1 MKLHLPSRLRAA
13 LLSCFSLVV
22 YTLSTGALL
31 QPSLAEETLYFD
43 STSFTASHITWQNGT
58 VFANDGIP
66 GQKAFETSDD
76 VVLLKSATLTLGAD
90 VEAGVVN
97 MQDQARVTLSGAGHK
112 LTAQLVE
119 IGRDSSLRL
128 TDAALAEGVPVTGY
142 ADSLLVFDANGAT
155 VSCGDSL
162 NGYKGRVEVH
172 GCTLSLA
179 PTATTAFTS
188 VALTGNAVMQ
198 LAANSVLKA
207 PITMMGVNKVNVAS
221 GTATLQGEISGSG
234 MMVKTGNGTLNIG
247 PSDEVFR
254 GMLDIQAGTVQWRS
268 NVGNGDV
275 QNSANRMAFE
285 NITVASGA
293 TFEDGHLGR
302 NLGEITGIVLRGGT
316 VFAYDMR
323 NVGNVFDGLT
333 ENVYRALHVDGTGTL
348 DFDFKGGRRFRLL
361 TAEAGSTL
369 TVNNGRERTYNA
381 FDLIKNFDGTING
394 EAKTDT
400 NQLIIGT
407 VEQAAGMKLTVVP
420 NVNAADFKKIGPGEL
435 DLNGTLKATGTTSL
449 WGGTV
454 KAAGN
459 IDTTRLSVT
468 CMFTAE
474 GAVTSAS
481 DATFVAQ
488 AGIKGALTVG
498 SVDADAVMLVSGG
511 SLTVDGAVNFS
522 GRAEFGAA
530 KVTLNDALTSDVINS
545 RIRLVSGAA
554 DVTVK
559 GGTHATAMEI
569 DAGRLTAAA
578 ITVDDLALYGGVAVS
593 SADVQVDRTM
603 LMTGGSSLQAKNLLV
618 HSLTVANGALNIEQ
632 DVNVTR
638 QLTMNYNGTLNYGGH
653 LRLADETVLSYNS
666 ALADTVRLS
675 LSDLSNIKRLYVD
688 VSQVSLESLQ
698 SGLDLGVAYGSKDK
712 LSIANLAHYSFE
724 NRSGRLFLV
733 ANDKTP
739 VFSWDAAWGAVELAM
754 APQTL
759 PEVKWTTVAEKV
771 GLYGSTY
778 YDKDNVIAANVT
790 GGEVTGGVS
799 RVNQIFGGAYGTQPI
814 DAAGGTIERNIWLNI
829 GGGKYEVVGGGSY
842 SLTSPLGST
851 SGSASAWNLKGDTHV
866 LIQADAA
873 IGSVFGSNVN
883 NVLDPTHEG
892 NTYVT
897 VSTSKVCGSV
907 VGSGYRT
914 RGQVGDI
921 FVYVYK
927 ALNTNDPT
935 GVIDRTITDMSE
947 GMGQAIT
954 ANTVTGGVL
963 DGNNANI
970 EGDTTVTLNFNNV
983 TGRMVK
989 SIVGGNFGQATQAQ
1003 TGNTRVELYNVG
1015 RTTFDERV
1023 VGGHDSTSGGANQTR
1038 TGTTDVLI
1046 TNAASSTF
1054 KDNISVG
1061 HYLVGSGSY
1070 TQSIDGNMLLAV
1082 RNAAG
1087 VRMSGEVVTSGHY
1100 AVTPRNHA
1108 VASTAIATQTHT
1120 GNTTFIMDNIPGASI
1135 SARLVG
1141 GHYLSDDWCEGHPGH
1156 GHGNDTSPLQEQ
1168 NGAVNMSLSHMQGAG
1183 FAGNIVAGHYITTVD
1198 DPDNEFITT
1207 LNVRQLQK
1215 GDARLTIDDSAATYT
1230 GQWVVGGH
1238 YSDVKTQNLTTQ
1250 SHTDGDIYVTI
1261 GNGVFRN
1268 KIVTGDVHDFTND
1281 WNSTIT
1287 GGTYLKVTGGTFNNE
1302 VVGAS
1307 VHTGPNGSRAHVGSA
1322 HMNLSNAT
1330 FNGNSAEGVS
1340 IIGGYDI
1347 DGRGAATVGDISLSF
1362 ENIRV
1367 AKEVYGGTWYR
1378 GGANYVVLQ
1387 GNISMDMKG
1396 GIYNGNIYAAGRAD
1410 CAGILTSSTKVT
1422 MDDAV
1427 KFGKIQVSGGY
1438 KNSKNTVPGTGWPH
1452 DDVQPNENAA
1462 SLVTGTKTLSFV
1474 SPGSAYSN
1482 IANVTFTEFDTVH
1495 VAAADTLVTL
1505 NQNLQ
1510 LMAQGVTKTGAGAL
1524 SLYKENELD
1533 NVTVRE
1539 GTLRLAGNSAEAGGT
1554 IIEHLFVEQHGNLDI
1569 SAGNCGINGILTLAE
1584 GAGLTVGVDQAAAA
1598 VTDLN
1603 WAGPVT
1609 LNVLGATAANT
1620 GDNMEIKLFSGLS
1633 YAHVS
1638 GLALDTVNGIDGL
1651 AVKAAGYL
1659 NSPYAVGAFLVLRPD
1674 GTLVLS
1680 TKDRASLYWL
1690 DGSGEWNSSDT
1701 RWYENELRYGDPT
1714 KYSSG
1719 THTIFVG
1726 NGTPA
1731 DVSIAEDVAP
1741 YSLTVKNGTFNFY
1754 SAAGRTVS
1762 VTSDLVLENA
1772 DATFGNEV
1780 NFGAYS
1786 NIVLDNASTLKLN
1799 GNAAVTVYGVYNGG
1813 TLDVG
1818 PAAMRITNT
1827 LSNSGTI
1834 SAGSL
1839 ELAQGTQQGGTV
1851 NTGYL
1856 WVGGDATF
1864 TSLQAGT
1871 VAGNTGHT
1879 LTLNNDST
1887 IGYLDGGSLKVAY
1900 GTTTLKSDATL
1911 TSISGSGEL
1920 DAQGSLVLQGAS
1932 GMGTLRA
1939 ANLVVFDSLNVVSE
1953 LNAGAMTL
1961 ADARALTETTPI
1973 VTAGTLA
1980 TTAPGS
1986 TLNVTVESS
1995 GFQNKALLTDTVYY
2009 LLTAGQIDCGLTVN
2023 GASTASITDGRY
2035 LYTITPDSHGLQ
2047 LTSKVQTL
2055 DYYHSLA
2062 RSENGK
2068 AAAQML
2074 DSLFVNGNAF
2084 LANKNSDLTKLIRS
2098 LDTLAADHDIAGL
2111 DKLSAAAAG
2120 ASVPGLAMAVGN
2132 DMDRQLR
2139 AIRNRTTTMGVDQ
2152 CVANE
2157 KLPYYNA
2164 WINAEGD
2171 YASVSGSGN
2180 EAGYKLNSFGG
2191 TVGFDVDM
2199 TPNLTMGLAL
2209 TAMRG
2214 DYSSN
2219 DVDHGDGNVNTEYL
2233 TFFGRYARRAW
2244 THTFVASAGLAQA
2257 DLDRTVQHAGGS
2269 YSTTGST
2276 DATSFGL
2283 LYEVGHVSKLNE
2295 DGSVCLQPFA
2305 NVSFVHS
2312 SLSGYNESG
2321 SDAALKVGNVDYNA
2335 VTVGLGARLQGMG
2348 GENIYNRSAI
2358 YEVRA
2363 LAKIHAGDRSAEA
2376 EMGIRNTK
2384 PATIRSAE
2392 IGTVGCEVG
2401 AGLTL
2406 PVGGANSSLFADFSV
2421 EVNSAYTEVN
2431 GTVGYRVNF

>member
-13 LLSCFSLVV
+13 LLGCFSLVV

-58 VFANDGIP
+58 VFANDTIP
-66 GQKAFETSDD
+66 GQKAFEASDD

-128 TDAALAEGVPVTGY
+128 TDAALAAGVPVTGY
-142 ADSLLVFDANGAT
+142 ADSLLVFDANGST

-198 LAANSVLKA
+198 LAANSVLRS
-207 PITMMGVNKVNVAS
+207 PITMLGVNTVNVAS
-221 GTATLQGEISGSG
+221 GTVTLQGEISGSG
-234 MMVKTGNGTLNIG
+234 TMVKTGNGTLNIG

-254 GMLDIQAGTVQWRS
+254 GMLDIQAGTVQWR
-268 NVGNGDV
+268 NAVGNGDV

-285 NITVASGA
+285 NITVGSGA

-302 NLGEITGIVLRGGT
+302 NLGEITGIVLRGGR
-316 VFAYDMR
+316 VMAYDMK
-323 NVGNVFDGLT
+323 NVGTVFDGLT

-348 DFDFKGGRRFRLL
+348 DFEFKGGRRFRLL
-361 TAEAGSTL
+361 TAESGSTL
-369 TVNNGRERTYNA
+369 TVNNGTERTYNA
-381 FDLIKNFDGTING
+381 FDLIRNFDGTING
-394 EAKTDT
+394 ETKTDT
-400 NQLIIGT
+400 NQLIIGV
-407 VEQAAGMKLTVVP
+407 VEQDAGKKLTVVP
-420 NVNAADFKKIGPGEL
+420 NVTAADFAKSGAGEL
-435 DLNGTLKATGTTSL
+435 ELNGTLKATGTL
-449 WGGTV
+449 AVWGGSLN
-454 KAAGN
+454 AG
-459 IDTTRLSVT
+459 
-468 CMFTAE
+468 
-474 GAVTSAS
+474 GAVESLRLIVAGDGSKLDAKDTVTSTSHAFFS
-481 DATFVAQ
+481 ADEKV
-488 AGIKGALTVG
+488 KGALSVG
-498 SVDADAVMLVSGG
+498 SVDKDAVMRVSAG
-511 SLTVDGAVNFS
+511 SLAVDGAVNFS
-522 GRAEFGAA
+522 GTAEFGAA
-530 KVTLNDALTSDVINS
+530 DVVLKDTLSSDVLGSNV
-545 RIRLVSGAA
+545 RITHEKSNVTVENTITATNLAMSAGQLKAA
-554 DVTVK
+554 DV
-559 GGTHATAMEI
+559 H
-569 DAGRLTAAA
+569 
-578 ITVDDLALYGGVAVS
+578 VDDLTL
-593 SADVQVDRTM
+593 
-603 LMTGGSSLQAKNLLV
+603 TGGSLTADSLQV
-618 HSLTVANGALNIEQ
+618 RSLTVEGGSLGVAE
-632 DVNVTR
+632 DVTVSR
-638 QLTMNYNGTLNYGGH
+638 RLTMNYNGALTCGGK
-653 LRLADETVLSYNS
+653 LQLEDGVVLSYNPGLGNTLRFS
-666 ALADTVRLS
+666 M
-675 LSDLSNIKRLYVD
+675 SDLSNVSRLYAD
-688 VSQVSLESLQ
+688 VSQVSLATLQ
-698 SGLDLGVAYGSKDK
+698 SGLDTGLSYASKDK
-712 LSIANLAHYSFE
+712 LSIANLAHYEFE
-724 NRSGRLFLV
+724 NINGRLFLF
-733 ANDKTP
+733 ANAKTP
-739 VFSWDAAWGAVELAM
+739 VFDWDGAWGAVELAT
-754 APQTL
+754 APATL
-759 PEVKWTTVAEKV
+759 PEVKWTTVGEKV

-778 YDKDNVIAANVT
+778 YDKDNVIAAHVT

-799 RVNQIFGGAYGTQPI
+799 RVNQIYGGAYGTQPI
-814 DAAGGTIERNIWLNI
+814 DAAGGTIERDIWI
-829 GGGKYEVVGGGSY
+829 AVSGGKFEVVGGGSY

-866 LIQADAA
+866 QILDGTHV
-873 IGSVFGSNVN
+873 GSVIGSNVN
-883 NVLDPTHEG
+883 AVLNPKHEG
-892 NTYVT
+892 NSYVS
-897 VSTSKVCGSV
+897 VYSSHVAGSV
-907 VGSGYRT
+907 VGSGLLT
-914 RGQVGDI
+914 GGQEGDT
-921 FVYVYK
+921 YVNIYK
-927 ALNTNDPT
+927 PLPFNDPT
-935 GVIDRTITDMSE
+935 TIIDRTITDMSE
-947 GMGQAIT
+947 GLGHSVA
-954 ANTVTGGVL
+954 ANAVVGGVL
-963 DGNNANI
+963 GKEMAVEGISVDEANMQ
-970 EGDTTVTLNFNNV
+970 GSTNVKFNFNGAAGTTVKT
-983 TGRMVK
+983 
-989 SIVGGNFGQATQAQ
+989 IVGGNCGQRTQMQ
-1003 TGNTRVELYNVG
+1003 TGNTSVEIVNVG
-1015 RTTFDERV
+1015 
-1023 VGGHDSTSGGANQTR
+1023 N
-1038 TGTTDVLI
+1038 
-1046 TNAASSTF
+1046 STF
-1054 KDNISVG
+1054 TGNVAAE
-1061 HYLVGSGSY
+1061 HYLSSDNRYSQTLVG
-1070 TQSIDGNMLLAV
+1070 
-1082 RNAAG
+1082 NASLVVKDSKG
-1087 VRMSGEVVTSGHY
+1087 IRMTGEVITSGHY
-1100 AVTPRNHA
+1100 MAEPGNVGSGAV
-1108 VASTAIATQTHT
+1108 ATQTHT
-1120 GNTTFIMDNIPGASI
+1120 GNTTFSMANIPGAYV

-1141 GHYLSDDWCEGHPGH
+1141 GHYLTDSACETPAH
-1156 GHGNDTSPLQEQ
+1156 GGDTNPVQVQ
-1168 NGAVNMSLSHMQGAG
+1168 NGAVNMSLSGVGGAA
-1183 FAGNIVAGHYITTVD
+1183 FTGNIVAGHYATGDLRTDRITV
-1198 DPDNEFITT
+1198 
-1207 LNVRQLQK
+1207 LNLQQTQK
-1215 GDARLTIDDSAATYT
+1215 GDACLTIDNTSANYT
-1230 GQWVVGGH
+1230 GRWLVGGH
-1238 YSDVKTQNLTTQ
+1238 YADVHANATTTQ

-1261 GNGVFRN
+1261 GNGVFAN
-1268 KIVTGDVHDFTND
+1268 KVVTGDVHD
-1281 WNSTIT
+1281 WNHAWTSTIE
-1287 GGTYLKVTGGTFNNE
+1287 GGTYLTVTGGTFNNE

-1307 VHTGPNGSRAHVGSA
+1307 VNTGANPVIIAHVGSV

-1330 FNGNSAEGVS
+1330 FNGIAAGNTAVNGEPAERVS

-1347 DGRGAATVGDISLSF
+1347 HGHGTATVGDISINCD
-1362 ENIRV
+1362 NIYV
-1367 AKEVYGGTWYR
+1367 GKEFYGGSWYR
-1378 GGANYVVLQ
+1378 GNTNYVVLQ
-1387 GNISMDMKG
+1387 GNISLNLKG
-1396 GIYNGNIYAAGRAD
+1396 GTYKDNIYAAGRAD
-1410 CAGILTSSTKVT
+1410 CAGILTASTKVAL
-1422 MDDAV
+1422 DDTV
-1427 KFGKIQVSGGY
+1427 NFGKIQVSGGY
-1438 KNSKNTVPGTGWPH
+1438 KNTEPTLST
-1452 DDVQPNENAA
+1452 A

-1495 VAAADTLVTL
+1495 VAAADTQVTL

-1510 LMAQGVTKTGAGAL
+1510 LMAQGVTKTGAGVL
-1524 SLYKENELD
+1524 SLYRENELD

-1633 YAHVS
+1633 YARIN

-1659 NSPYAVGAFLVLRPD
+1659 NSPYAAGAFLVLRPD

-1680 TKDRASLYWL
+1680 TKERVSLYWL
-1690 DGSGEWNSSDT
+1690 DGSGEWNSSDA
-1701 RWYENELRYGDPT
+1701 RWYENELRCGDPT

-1719 THTIFVG
+1719 THTFFVG

-1741 YSLTVKNGTFNFY
+1741 YSMTVKNGTFNFY
-1754 SAAGRTVS
+1754 SSAGRTVS

-1772 DATFGNEV
+1772 TATFGNEV
-1780 NFGAYS
+1780 KFDAYS

-1818 PAAMRITNT
+1818 PAAMRITDT

-1864 TSLQAGT
+1864 TALQAGS
-1871 VAGNTGHT
+1871 VAGNAGHT
-1879 LTLNNDST
+1879 LTLNGDSAL
-1887 IGYLDGGSLKVAY
+1887 GALDGGSLKVAY

-1911 TSISGSGEL
+1911 ASISGSGEL

-1939 ANLVVFDSLNVVSE
+1939 GNLVVFDSLNVVSE

-1995 GFQNKALLTDTVYY
+1995 GFQNKALLTDTEYY
-2009 LLTAGQIDCGLTVN
+2009 LLKAGQLDCGLTVN

-2171 YASVSGSGN
+2171 YASVSGSGT

-2244 THTFVASAGLAQA
+2244 THTFVAAAGLAQA

-2269 YSTTGST
+2269 YTTTGST

-2295 DGSVCLQPFA
+2295 EGSVCLQPFA

-2321 SDAALKVGNVDYNA
+2321 SDAALKVGDVDYNA

>member
-13 LLSCFSLVV
+13 LLGCFSLVV

-43 STSFTASHITWQNGT
+43 STSFAASHITWQNGT
-58 VFANDGIP
+58 VFANDTIP
-66 GQKAFETSDD
+66 GQKAFEASDD

-119 IGRDSSLRL
+119 IGRNSSLRL
-128 TDAALAEGVPVTGY
+128 TDDVLAAGVPVTGY
-142 ADSLLVFDANGAT
+142 ADSLLVFDVNGAT
-155 VSCGDSL
+155 ISYDDRLS
-162 NGYKGRVEVH
+162 GYKGRVEVH

-179 PTATTAFTS
+179 PTAKTAFTS

-198 LAANSVLKA
+198 LAAASVLKA
-207 PITMMGVNKVNVAS
+207 PVTMMGVNTVNVAS

-234 MMVKTGNGTLNIG
+234 TMVKTGNGTLNIG

-254 GMLDIQAGTVQWRS
+254 GELDIQAGKVQWR
-268 NVGNGDV
+268 NDVGNTEV
-275 QNSANRMAFE
+275 QNSANRIAFE
-285 NITVASGA
+285 TITVGSGA
-293 TFEDGHLGR
+293 TFDDGHLGR

-316 VFAYDMR
+316 VNAYDMR
-323 NVGNVFDGLT
+323 NPGGAFDSLT
-333 ENVYRALHVDGTGTL
+333 ENVYRDLHVDGSGTL
-348 DFDFKGGRRFRLL
+348 DFGYKGGRRFRLL

-369 TVNNGRERTYNA
+369 TVNNGDERTYSA

-407 VEQAAGMKLTVVP
+407 VDQAAGMKLTVVP
-420 NVNAADFKKIGPGEL
+420 NVNATDFTKIGAGEL

-454 KAAGN
+454 KAAGD
-459 IDTTRLSVT
+459 IDTTRLSVA
-468 CMFTAE
+468 CGLTAE

-481 DATFVAQ
+481 DATFVGA
-488 AGIKGALTVG
+488 AEIKGALTVG
-498 SVDADAVMLVSGG
+498 KVKDDEGRSTLMTDADAVMLVSGG
-511 SLTVDGAVNFS
+511 SLTVDGEVSFR

-530 KVTLNDALTSDVINS
+530 EVVLKDALSSDVVGSNILITHEKSNVTVENTITATNLAMS
-545 RIRLVSGAA
+545 AGQLKAA
-554 DVTVK
+554 DVHV
-559 GGTHATAMEI
+559 GN
-569 DAGRLTAAA
+569 LT
-578 ITVDDLALYGGVAVS
+578 L
-593 SADVQVDRTM
+593 
-603 LMTGGSSLQAKNLLV
+603 TGGSLTADNLQV
-618 HSLTVANGALNIEQ
+618 RSLTVKDGSL
-632 DVNVTR
+632 DVTGTVTVSR
-638 QLTMNYNGTLNYGGH
+638 MLTMNYNGALTCGGK
-653 LRLADETVLSYNS
+653 LQLEDGVVLSYKPGLDNTLRFS
-666 ALADTVRLS
+666 TG
-675 LSDLSNIKRLYVD
+675 DLSNVSRLYID
-688 VSQVSLESLQ
+688 VSDISKATLQ
-698 SGLDLGVAYGSKDK
+698 SGLDTGLSYASKDK
-712 LSIANLAHYSFE
+712 LSIANLAHYEFE
-724 NRSGRLFLV
+724 NINGRLFLF
-733 ANDKTP
+733 ANAMTP
-739 VFSWDAAWGAVELAM
+739 VFNWDGAWGAVELAT
-754 APQTL
+754 APETL

-778 YDKDNVIAANVT
+778 YDKDNVIAAHVT

-799 RVNQIFGGAYGTQPI
+799 RVNQIYGGAYGTQTI
-814 DAAGGTIERNIWLNI
+814 DAAGGTIERDIWINVS
-829 GGGKYEVVGGGSY
+829 GGKFEVVGGGSY
-842 SLTSPLGST
+842 SLTSPLGAT
-851 SGSASAWNLKGDTHV
+851 SGSASAWNLKGDTH
-866 LIQADAA
+866 IQIQDGAHV
-873 IGSVFGSNVN
+873 GSVIGSNVN
-883 NVLDPTHEG
+883 AVLNPKHEG
-892 NTYVT
+892 DSYISVYSSNVA
-897 VSTSKVCGSV
+897 GSV
-907 VGSGYRT
+907 VGSGLLT
-914 RGQVGDI
+914 AGQTGDT
-921 FVYVYK
+921 YVNIYK
-927 ALNTNDPT
+927 PLPFNDPT
-935 GVIDRTITDMSE
+935 TIIDRTITDMSE
-947 GMGQAIT
+947 GLGHSIA
-954 ANTVTGGVL
+954 ANAVVGGVL
-963 DGNNANI
+963 GKEMAVEGIGVDEANMQ
-970 EGDTTVTLNFNNV
+970 GSTNVKFNFNGTAGTTVKT
-983 TGRMVK
+983 
-989 SIVGGNFGQATQAQ
+989 IVGGNCGQRTQMQ
-1003 TGNTRVELYNVG
+1003 TGNTSVEIVNVG
-1015 RTTFDERV
+1015 
-1023 VGGHDSTSGGANQTR
+1023 
-1038 TGTTDVLI
+1038 
-1046 TNAASSTF
+1046 SSTF
-1054 KDNISVG
+1054 TGNVAAE
-1061 HYLVGSGSY
+1061 HYLSSNNLYSQTLVG
-1070 TQSIDGNMLLAV
+1070 
-1082 RNAAG
+1082 NASLVVKDSKG
-1087 VRMSGEVVTSGHY
+1087 IRMTGEVVTSGHY
-1100 AVTPRNHA
+1100 MATPREHA
-1108 VASTAIATQTHT
+1108 VPSAARATQTHT
-1120 GNTTFIMDNIPGASI
+1120 GNTTFTMENIPGAYI

-1141 GHYLSDDWCEGHPGH
+1141 GHYLTDDWCEGHPNNH
-1156 GHGNDTSPLQEQ
+1156 GHGNDTQPVQEQ
-1168 NGAVNMSLSHMQGAG
+1168 NGAVKMSLLRMQNAR
-1183 FAGNIVAGHYITTVD
+1183 FADNIVAGHYITTVD
-1198 DPDNEFITT
+1198 DPDNTQITT
-1207 LNVRQLQK
+1207 LNVRQSQR
-1215 GDARLTIDDSAATYT
+1215 GDAYLTIDDSAAAYT

-1238 YSDVKTQNLTTQ
+1238 YSDVRTQSRTTQ
-1250 SHTDGDIYVTI
+1250 RHTDGDIRVTI
-1261 GNGVFRN
+1261 GNGVFAN
-1268 KIVTGDVHDFTND
+1268 KVVTGDVHDFTND
-1281 WNSTIT
+1281 WVSTIE

-1307 VHTGPNGSRAHVGSA
+1307 VHTGPHGISAHVGSV
-1322 HMNLSNAT
+1322 HMNLSNAS
-1330 FNGNSAEGVS
+1330 FNGNSEERVS

-1347 DGRGAATVGDISLSF
+1347 NGSGVATVGDISHSF

-1387 GNISMDMKG
+1387 GNITMDMKG
-1396 GIYNGNIYAAGRAD
+1396 GVYNGNIYAAGRAD
-1410 CAGILTSSTKVT
+1410 CAGILTASTKVT

-1438 KNSKNTVPGTGWPH
+1438 KNTDPTLST
-1452 DDVQPNENAA
+1452 A

-1482 IANVTFTEFDTVH
+1482 IANATFTEFDTVH
-1495 VAAADTLVTL
+1495 VAAADTQVTL

-1510 LMAQGVTKTGAGAL
+1510 LMAQGVTKTGAGVL

-1539 GTLRLAGNSAEAGGT
+1539 GTLRLAGNSTEAGGT
-1554 IIEHLFVEQHGNLDI
+1554 LIEHLFVEQHGNLDI

-1633 YAHVS
+1633 YARIN
-1638 GLALDTVNGIDGL
+1638 GLALDAVNGIDGL

-1659 NSPYAVGAFLVLRPD
+1659 NSPYAAGAFLVLRPD

-1680 TKDRASLYWL
+1680 TKEHVSLYWL
-1690 DGSGEWNSSDT
+1690 DGSGEWNSSDA

-1719 THTIFVG
+1719 THTFFVG

-1741 YSLTVKNGTFNFY
+1741 YSMTVKNGTFNFY

-1864 TSLQAGT
+1864 TALQAGS
-1871 VAGNTGHT
+1871 VAGNAGHT
-1879 LTLNNDST
+1879 LTLNGDSAL
-1887 IGYLDGGSLKVAY
+1887 GALDGGSLKVAY

-1911 TSISGSGEL
+1911 ASISGSGEL

-1939 ANLVVFDSLNVVSE
+1939 GNLVVFDSLNVVSE

-1961 ADARALTETTPI
+1961 ADARVLTETTPI

-1986 TLNVTVESS
+1986 TLNVTVESR

-2009 LLTAGQIDCGLTVN
+2009 LVKAVQLDCGLTVN

-2062 RSENGK
+2062 QSENGK

-2084 LANKNSDLTKLIRS
+2084 LADKNSDLTKLIRS

-2171 YASVSGSGN
+2171 YASVSGSGT

-2244 THTFVASAGLAQA
+2244 THTFVAAAGLAQA

-2269 YSTTGST
+2269 YTTTGST

-2295 DGSVCLQPFA
+2295 EGSVCLQPFA

-2321 SDAALKVGNVDYNA
+2321 SDAALKVGDVDYNA

>member
-58 VFANDGIP
+58 VFANDTIP
-66 GQKAFETSDD
+66 GQKAFEASDD

-128 TDAALAEGVPVTGY
+128 TDAALAAGVPVTGY

-155 VSCGDSL
+155 ISCGDSL

-198 LAANSVLKA
+198 LAADSVLRS
-207 PITMMGVNKVNVAS
+207 PITMLGVNTVNVAS
-221 GTATLQGEISGSG
+221 GTVTLQGEISGSG
-234 MMVKTGNGTLNIG
+234 TMVKTGNGTLNIG

-254 GMLDIQAGTVQWRS
+254 GMLDIQAGTVQWR
-268 NVGNGDV
+268 NAVGNGEV

-285 NITVASGA
+285 NITVGSGA

-302 NLGEITGIVLRGGT
+302 NLGEITGIVLRGGR
-316 VFAYDMR
+316 VMAYDMK

-348 DFDFKGGRRFRLL
+348 DFEFKGGRRFRLL
-361 TAEAGSTL
+361 TAESGSTL

-454 KAAGN
+454 KAAGD

-468 CMFTAE
+468 CMLTAE

-481 DATFVAQ
+481 DATFAAQ

-498 SVDADAVMLVSGG
+498 SVKGNGGTMVGTDADAVLLVSGG
-511 SLTVDGAVNFS
+511 ALTVDGAVNFS

-530 KVTLNDALTSDVINS
+530 KVTLNDALTSDAINS
-545 RIRLVSGAA
+545 RIRLVSDVA

-559 GGTHATAMEI
+559 GDTHAAAMEI
-569 DAGRLTAAA
+569 CAGHLTAAA
-578 ITVDDLALYGGVAVS
+578 ITVDDLTLYGGAVT
-593 SADVQVDRTM
+593 AD
-603 LMTGGSSLQAKNLLV
+603 SLQV
-618 HSLTVANGALNIEQ
+618 RSLTVAGGSLGVAE
-632 DVNVTR
+632 DVTVSR
-638 QLTMNYNGTLNYGGH
+638 RLTMNYNGALTCGGK
-653 LRLADETVLSYNS
+653 LQLEDGVVLSYNPGLGNTLRFS
-666 ALADTVRLS
+666 M
-675 LSDLSNIKRLYVD
+675 SDLSNVSRLYAD
-688 VSQVSLESLQ
+688 VSQVSLETLQ
-698 SGLDLGVAYGSKDK
+698 SGLDMGLSYASKDK
-712 LSIANLAHYSFE
+712 LSIANLAHYEFK
-724 NRSGRLFLV
+724 NINGRLFLF

-739 VFSWDAAWGAVELAM
+739 VFYWDNAWGTEEIAT
-754 APQTL
+754 APETL

-778 YDKDNVIAANVT
+778 YDKDNVIAAHVT

-799 RVNQIFGGAYGTQPI
+799 RVNQIYGGAYGTQPI
-814 DAAGGTIERNIWLNI
+814 DAAGGTIERDIWI
-829 GGGKYEVVGGGSY
+829 AVSGGKFEVVGGGSY

-851 SGSASAWNLKGDTHV
+851 SGSASAWNLKGDTH
-866 LIQADAA
+866 IQ
-873 IGSVFGSNVN
+873 ILEGTHVGSVIGSNVN
-883 NVLDPTHEG
+883 AVLAPTHEG
-892 NTYVT
+892 NSYVS
-897 VSTSKVCGSV
+897 VYSSHVAGSV
-907 VGSGYRT
+907 VGSGLLT
-914 RGQVGDI
+914 QGQKGDT
-921 FVYVYK
+921 YVNIYK
-927 ALNTNDPT
+927 PLPFHDPT
-935 GVIDRTITDMSE
+935 TIIDRTITDMSE
-947 GMGQAIT
+947 GLGHSVA
-954 ANTVTGGVL
+954 ANAVVGGVL
-963 DGNNANI
+963 GKGMEVEGIGEDTADMQGSTNVKFYFNNAA
-970 EGDTTVTLNFNNV
+970 GTTVKT
-983 TGRMVK
+983 
-989 SIVGGNFGQATQAQ
+989 IVGGNCGQGTQLQ
-1003 TGNTRVELYNVG
+1003 TGNSSVEIANVG
-1015 RTTFDERV
+1015 
-1023 VGGHDSTSGGANQTR
+1023 N
-1038 TGTTDVLI
+1038 
-1046 TNAASSTF
+1046 STF
-1054 KDNISVG
+1054 TGNVAAG
-1061 HYLVGSGSY
+1061 HYQTSNIAFRQSLVG
-1070 TQSIDGNMLLAV
+1070 NARLAV
-1082 RNAAG
+1082 SNSKGIHMTG
-1087 VRMSGEVVTSGHY
+1087 VVVTSGHY
-1100 AVTPRNHA
+1100 KESSGGNVTA
-1108 VASTAIATQTHT
+1108 ATQTHT
-1120 GNTTFIMDNIPGASI
+1120 GNTSFVMANIPGAYVT
-1135 SARLVG
+1135 ARLVG
-1141 GHYLSDDWCEGHPGH
+1141 GHYLSSGF
-1156 GHGNDTSPLQEQ
+1156 GNTTNPAQEQ
-1168 NGAVNMSLSHMQGAG
+1168 FGAVDMSLSGVGGAA
-1183 FAGNIVAGHYITTVD
+1183 FTGNIVAGHYATGNLNPGVITARDMMQT
-1198 DPDNEFITT
+1198 
-1207 LNVRQLQK
+1207 QK
-1215 GDARLTIDDSAATYT
+1215 GDARLTIDNTSANYT
-1230 GQWVVGGH
+1230 GRWLVGGH
-1238 YSDVKTQNLTTQ
+1238 YADIHANNTTTQ

-1261 GNGVFRN
+1261 GNGVFAN
-1268 KIVTGDVHDFTND
+1268 KVVTGDVHDFTND
-1281 WNSTIT
+1281 WNSTIS
-1287 GGTYLKVTGGTFNNE
+1287 GGTYLTVTGGTFNNE

-1307 VHTGPNGSRAHVGSA
+1307 VHTGPNGSRAHVGSV

-1330 FNGNSAEGVS
+1330 FNGIAAGNTAVNGEPYEHVS
-1340 IIGGYDI
+1340 IIGGYDLN
-1347 DGRGAATVGDISLSF
+1347 GRGAATVGDISINC
-1362 ENIRV
+1362 ENINV
-1367 AKEVYGGTWYR
+1367 GKEFYGGSWYR
-1378 GGANYVVLQ
+1378 GTTNYAVMQ
-1387 GNISMDMKG
+1387 GNISLNLKG
-1396 GIYNGNIYAAGRAD
+1396 GTYKDNIYAAGRAD
-1410 CAGILTSSTKVT
+1410 CAGILTASTKVAL
-1422 MDDAV
+1422 DDTV
-1427 KFGKIQVSGGY
+1427 NFGKIQVSGGY
-1438 KNSKNTVPGTGWPH
+1438 KNTDPTLST
-1452 DDVQPNENAA
+1452 A

-1510 LMAQGVTKTGAGAL
+1510 LMAQGVTKTGAGVL
-1524 SLYKENELD
+1524 SLYRENELD

-1584 GAGLTVGVDQAAAA
+1584 GAGLTVGVGQAAAA

-1620 GDNMEIKLFSGLS
+1620 GENMEIKLFSGLS
-1633 YAHVS
+1633 YAHIN
-1638 GLALDTVNGIDGL
+1638 GLALDAVNGIDGL

-1659 NSPYAVGAFLVLRPD
+1659 NSPYAAGAFLVLRPD

-1680 TKDRASLYWL
+1680 TKERVSLYWL
-1690 DGSGEWNSSDT
+1690 DGSGEWNSSDA
-1701 RWYENELRYGDPT
+1701 RWYENELRYGDPM

-1719 THTIFVG
+1719 THTFFVG

-1731 DVSIAEDVAP
+1731 DVSVAEDVVP

-1762 VTSDLVLENA
+1762 VTSDLVLQNA
-1772 DATFGNEV
+1772 TATFGNEV
-1780 NFGAYS
+1780 KFDTYS

-1839 ELAQGTQQGGTV
+1839 ELAQGTQQGGIV

-1879 LTLNNDST
+1879 LTLNGDST

-1911 TSISGSGEL
+1911 ASISGSGEL
-1920 DAQGSLVLQGAS
+1920 VAQGSLVLQGAS
-1932 GMGTLRA
+1932 DMGTLRA
-1939 ANLVVFDSLNVVSE
+1939 GNLVVFDSLNVVSE
-1953 LNAGAMTL
+1953 LNVGAMTL

-1973 VTAGTLA
+1973 VTVGTLA

-2009 LLTAGQIDCGLTVN
+2009 LLKAGQIDCGLTVN
-2023 GASTASITDGRY
+2023 GTSTASITDGRY
-2035 LYTITPDSHGLQ
+2035 CYTITPDSLGLQ
-2047 LTSKVQTL
+2047 LTSKVQSL

-2084 LANKNSDLTKLIRS
+2084 LADKNSDLTKLIRS
-2098 LDTLAADHDIAGL
+2098 LDTLAAEHDIAGL
-2111 DKLSAAAAG
+2111 DKLATSAAG

-2152 CVANE
+2152 CVAND

-2164 WINAEGD
+2164 WVNAEGD
-2171 YASVSGSGN
+2171 YASVSGSGT

-2244 THTFVASAGLAQA
+2244 THSFVAAAGLAQA

-2321 SDAALKVGNVDYNA
+2321 SDAALKVGDVDYNA

-2401 AGLTL
+2401 AGITL
-2406 PVGGANSSLFADFSV
+2406 PVGSANSSLFADFSV